1 VPVEQ
6 LPVLVV
12 MAQMLEVKMVAVVV
26 TVAVVRS
33 GMSGAAMSAAG
44 GRISHNRERRGR
56 EGNRSDGGGQKCAG
70 GSHWRILGSDRAER
84 QNPPGRIRPGGFFI
98 AICLVRVRD
107 VADVDVASHD
117 RAPHPAGRV
126 ATHVEAEVAVVPVV
140 VVTVVVVVVM
150 AVVVVM
156 MAVMAVMAMTAM
168 TAVAAGRRVA
178 RAGEGRNRQHNGSS
192 SGSEDRTLHW
202 NFSWG

>member
-1 VPVEQ
+1 MPVEQ

-12 MAQMLEVKMVAVVV
+12 MAQMLEVKMVAVMV
-26 TVAVVRS
+26 TMAVVRS
-33 GMSGAAMSAAG
+33 GMSAAAMSAAG

-156 MAVMAVMAMTAM
+156 MAVMAMTAM